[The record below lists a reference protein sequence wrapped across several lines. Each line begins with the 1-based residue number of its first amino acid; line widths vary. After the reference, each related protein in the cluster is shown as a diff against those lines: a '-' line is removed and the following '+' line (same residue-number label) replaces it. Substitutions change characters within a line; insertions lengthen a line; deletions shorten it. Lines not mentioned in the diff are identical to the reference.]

1 MNTLVR
7 RGPLVV
13 LRERLQAW
21 VESRRAAAPL
31 PVRTHVDAAGSAP
44 TTLLAFD
51 RTLVLVALAL
61 VFGGLVMVYSSSI
74 ALPDSRKFADY
85 APTHFLMRHALA
97 IAIGSVAALAVVQLP
112 IAFWEKHAP
121 RIFVLAL
128 VLLVLVLLPFV
139 GVVVN
144 KSRRWIPLGFMMF
157 QPAELAKLAV
167 AMYAASYMVRRMDAR
182 ERFFRAVWPMAV
194 VANSPSSTASSTALM
209 LTSCATFQLLGV
221 KVSCAGSAVTWP
233 PPSTVTTTS
242 APGATVSRTL

>member
-74 ALPDSRKFADY
+74 ATAEGSAFTSHRSSYFLVRHSI
-85 APTHFLMRHALA
+85 FLM
-97 IAIGSVAALAVVQLP
+97 I
-112 IAFWEKHAP
+112 
-121 RIFVLAL
+121 
-128 VLLVLVLLPFV
+128 
-139 GVVVN
+139 GVVAGTRVIQRETVVL
-144 KSRRWIPLGFMMF
+144 RR
-157 QPAELAKLAV
+157 
-167 AMYAASYMVRRMDAR
+167 D
-182 ERFFRAVWPMAV
+182 
-194 VANSPSSTASSTALM
+194 
-209 LTSCATFQLLGV
+209 
-221 KVSCAGSAVTWP
+221 
-233 PPSTVTTTS
+233 
-242 APGATVSRTL
+242 